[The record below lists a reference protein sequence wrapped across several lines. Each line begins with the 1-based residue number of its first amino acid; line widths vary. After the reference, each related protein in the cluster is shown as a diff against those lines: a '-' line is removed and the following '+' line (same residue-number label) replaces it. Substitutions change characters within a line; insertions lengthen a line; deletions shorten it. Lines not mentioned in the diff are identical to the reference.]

1 MPLLAGQLGSVSES
15 PCNLLQGPYGDFYR
29 VDCDTVAALSRY
41 MIHENKTNMTKADLA
56 LFEDFVKYEDLVIA
70 ARDDLIAMDALL
82 CEMVNGGLSCVE
94 IQGANYGIY

>member
-1 MPLLAGQLGSVSES
+1 MPLFAGQLGSVSEA
-15 PCNLLQGPYGDFYR
+15 PVNLLQGPYGDFYR
-29 VDCDTVAALSRY
+29 VGCDTVAALNRY

-56 LFEDFVKYEDLVIA
+56 LFEAFVLHEDGLLPRSDFSAL
-70 ARDDLIAMDALL
+70 DALL